1 MIKSVKIVKELAFKL
16 YVKNSYIAVSKIDI
30 KYRKIKDEL
39 YFVKYNSSL
48 KYVLYSREQPLLCV
62 CCWHVLFQLQ

>member
-39 YFVKYNSSL
+39 YFVKYNSS
-48 KYVLYSREQPLLCV
+48 
-62 CCWHVLFQLQ
+62 